1 MTLQMD
7 KWALVTGA
15 SSGIGLAI
23 TCRLADKGYNVMMV
37 SNDACRLDAA
47 RDMVQGS
54 HRDLLFET
62 ICMDLAV
69 PGAAQQLLALTDE
82 RGIVPDILVNDAG
95 MFFYDEVV
103 RTSAAE
109 LEKIINLH
117 VLTITM
123 MCRLYG
129 EAMARRGSGR
139 ILNMSSYSIYMP
151 YPGLAAYCA
160 TKAYIRKFSKA
171 FGKEMRRCGVTVTAA
186 APAGVDT
193 DLMGL
198 PSNIRTLARRTG
210 FLMRPSTA
218 ARRLV
223 RATMRGRKYK
233 VPGVYN
239 YLFVPLL
246 PLFSPV
252 SSLLLRRKYK
262 KSF

>member
-1 MTLQMD
+1 MIVSME

-15 SSGIGLAI
+15 SSGIGYAVAR
-23 TCRLADKGYNVMMV
+23 RLADRGYNIIMV
-37 SNDACRLDAA
+37 SNTASKLDAA
-47 RDMVQGS
+47 RERLEGCY
-54 HRDLLFET
+54 RDRLFESV
-62 ICMDLAV
+62 CMDLSV
-69 PGAAQQLLALTDE
+69 PGAAQKLFSLVSE
-82 RGIVPDILVNDAG
+82 RGIVPDVLVNDAG
-95 MFFYDEVV
+95 MFIYDEVLSSPAV
-103 RTSAAE
+103 E

-117 VLTITM
+117 VLTVTM
-123 MCRLYG
+123 MCRLFG
-129 EAMARRGSGR
+129 EAMARKGSGR
-139 ILNMSSYSIYMP
+139 ILNLSSYSIYMP

-171 FGKEMRRCGVTVTAA
+171 FGKEMRPKGVTVTVA

-198 PSNIRTLARRTG
+198 PTNIRTLARKTG

-223 RATMRGRKYK
+223 RATLNGRRYK

-246 PLFSPV
+246 PLFSPI
-252 SSLLLRRKYK
+252 SSWLLKRKN
-262 KSF
+262 S